1 MLYILLTGLAFVVG
15 FLSAFVT
22 MAKCSQDKWEQFKEV
37 IDSTRTKTGA
47 NE

>member
-22 MAKCSQDKWEQFKEV
+22 IAKCSQDKWEQFKKV
-37 IDSTRTKTGA
+37 IDSARAKAGA
-47 NE
+47 ND